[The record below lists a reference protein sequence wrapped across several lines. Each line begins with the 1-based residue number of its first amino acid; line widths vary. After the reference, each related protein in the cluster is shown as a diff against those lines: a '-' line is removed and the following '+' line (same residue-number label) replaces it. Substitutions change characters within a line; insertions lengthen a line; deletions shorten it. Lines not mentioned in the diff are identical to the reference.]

1 MSWVVEEWKEGLP
14 TKTLQKIQELE
25 GQLDKLKKER
35 QQKQFQLESLE
46 AAFQKQKQKV
56 ESEKSEVTALK
67 RENQSLIELC
77 DNQEKTRQKL
87 SHEQQVKDTQ
97 INFLEGQLSASKK
110 HIEKLEQELKRYKND
125 LERNQQSCNTA
136 DMSLCVTPQKSFT
149 AAFTP
154 VKFND
159 SKYEELQEKYNKEVE
174 ERKRLE
180 TELKILQIKLVNQTP
195 QPAPQNTMN
204 HRDIAR
210 HQSSS
215 SVFSWQQERTP
226 SRSSS
231 SSLDT
236 SLKRNYTSIQYPWEQ
251 EETPSKRG
259 LKSDGVNR
267 SFSEA
272 SNNPAN
278 DQLRNQNQELRSKVN
293 ELELRLQVQEKELK
307 SHLHKMQETQTL
319 LDKTQAELAEKDKT
333 LTKSRDDLARVTA
346 QFEQSVDKCTS
357 AEQKLKKVSEELSC
371 QRQNAESARLALEHR
386 LKEQEK
392 ESQQELLQ
400 LQNSLKNMEQQLDQ
414 TKTKLSQE
422 SQQAKNE
429 YNALRSELDRV
440 THGKK
445 VLENEVEDIK
455 QKLSRA
461 EQAVTTA
468 QGHVT
473 DLKKEL
479 EEARSQQNTI
489 RSQLDHK
496 TRETAKLEEEFRTTN
511 QTLRQNQV
519 FIDELK
525 NKNNTLEAEMKT
537 SVQKRNHQDSTSLEN
552 LKAAMTNLEKE
563 RDFAKDLLQKR
574 ESDLTDMKSAQAKMS
589 EELSALKDQL
599 HGKDR
604 ECQEK
609 EEMSRRIKDLE
620 TTERGL
626 TDQVGF
632 LHTQIKTLQ
641 DIIDVRTS
649 DLEVQKVNC
658 ANLNGQIVSESQK
671 HQKEM
676 ENLLQKISELEE
688 QRKTQEEHLWS
699 NRVSFLE
706 NELEM
711 LKKLNAELQG
721 QHDLLVRNQ
730 QEIQERVSEVEEKNK
745 GQLSNS
751 TNSPDVDCTAIMIRE
766 KDEEICKLSE
776 ELRRTR
782 AEMEAASQDNRQLKT
797 KLQEL
802 TLLSDSWST
811 EREMLAVSINSL
823 QNDMEKLTE
832 ENKRLGELC
841 NVLKSEKTPLKDS
854 RIDTSEQDPSAADDR
869 VDEDNKSRRE
879 NLLREVAEWKEK
891 VGGIQQENSRLLRA
905 NEELSTLIG
914 KLRENECSLNKSLE
928 ELRVC
933 LKDKEM
939 SVEKLELHNKSCK
952 EDSVQEQ
959 LINLQTSP
967 DNKVPQSLKEKKTT
981 ALHSLDETAPI
992 GNGDGTFMDNSLLDL
1007 TEDISLFTSRVG
1019 TQNREENLTLLMNM
1033 DQLTLASANDPTL
1046 PLPDLSQLV
1055 SHKSA
1060 ILSPFTSPPVK
1071 ESRDRRSITG
1081 QIVDLLLQQSPSQ
1094 QQQQILKDNESEEMK
1109 DLLMA
1114 YQMELSRLQKEHLSE
1129 IATWQQ
1135 KLKDQASEM
1144 ETRLLA
1150 EKSETE
1156 RLTQEL
1162 EAARVELQVF
1172 DLSARSLLSFDNDDL
1187 TTKLDAANQTIC
1199 TVLPIGSLSLSNSEL
1214 SSLGHLKK
1222 SPKAEKKGVDENI
1235 TELEKARSPMKQKEN
1250 MKKPSR
1256 ERKRRKGRSG
1266 GDLNNVETHE
1276 GREDTN
1282 QKLEAEIKDL
1292 SSQIETLK
1300 AEIVNRDQEKQDLN
1314 NKTKQFEVERLEL
1327 LEQIELVSI
1336 EKLRSANKIVELE
1349 KDLNDSSNSVEIL
1362 KRQIT
1367 ELSSVRESLEISEK
1381 EWKENYLQTESELRR
1396 AKSEKANIENHAMSL
1411 EADLD
1416 GLQCKCQRLQE
1427 ESEGHVRSLSEIREN
1442 LNAVVA
1448 EKGQLNQELES
1459 LVEEKEDLEKMY
1471 NMLKVREEEL
1481 ESSKLNS
1488 KELIKILEVE
1498 LRALKEELKTAKST
1512 VEQLTAE
1519 RDSMVDLQESE
1530 KTEVEELQNEIQ
1542 RIREE
1547 QKALVSDQEDLQ
1559 VQISTLQAENEK
1571 LSKSLDRSQREKREL
1586 GSSLTSA
1593 QEEVTLMRTGI
1604 EKLKVKI
1611 EADEKKKRQS
1621 TEKLRESER
1630 KFDKLSD
1637 KIESLERE
1645 LLMSEENLENAILQA
1660 ETSKE
1665 EVERVK
1671 EQKEALEIELKCL
1684 RKKLEE
1690 LEEALQRRR
1699 EKIDEL
1705 EAKIATITK
1714 TLEDRE
1720 MEYEEYKD
1728 NSERQYGLLQVE
1740 LEELLAQKALS
1751 DQKYESAAGEC
1762 ADVTSKMKEQKE
1774 HLMQE
1779 LEKAQKASSDLE
1791 MSLQKVTL
1799 EQEECKVQLDEKTRQ
1814 LTALEGR
1821 MKDAERSEMTFSSE
1835 VSQFAVECENL
1846 RNKNKTL
1853 QATLEEL
1860 EETVHTLSAENEAL
1874 QSTVAGLQTSCSGL
1888 EAQME
1893 SSKTE
1898 KQTLLDKVAE
1908 LEDNCTALQRKL
1920 QDADLHIKGS
1930 EEQNRR
1936 ERRELQD
1943 ELQAMRRQQ
1952 EDRSAQLQAATSEAA
1967 EMEKSLTSLQK
1978 EMESHK
1984 DEIREYEERLLQAES
1999 RHRSLLDEMR
2009 AQEGDLVRYREKTTS
2024 LETQLNSGKQ
2034 EIDRLKIINGELS
2047 EALSAALQQLQEL
2060 KQLEVNFDELKKENA
2075 KTCSDLSLSRKSC
2088 KEMEEEKEQLQQR
2101 IVQQEETLRG
2111 LTQKQDAADM
2121 NGSDGDLLSELEE
2134 LRQCLEEK
2142 TQEADESVEKYC
2154 NLLIKTHKL
2163 EDANE
2168 ALRRQVDLLGA
2179 RLREQE
2185 AKRGAQEAPMS
2196 QGAATEAKRGAQEA
2210 PMSQGAATEAKR
2222 GAQEAPMSQGAATEA
2237 KRGAQEAPMSQ
2248 GAATEDKK
2256 RRRSRRSTQG
2266 KQQGKRQR
2274 EAENTELH
2282 PSTPQALIKRVRKTQ
2297 SHSLEE
2303 EIEPE
2308 GLPDV
2313 VKKGFADI
2321 PSGKQSP
2328 YVLRRTAVPV
2338 GLSPRLSS
2346 QTSSPSVL
2354 NARIDNLEN
2363 ISDLYS
2369 PTPGGSKHLVTKTT
2383 EDAAPMGVLS
2393 PLSAYVNRKS
2403 RQTDNLCA
2411 GEAEN
2416 LRTKVTASHD
2426 DTEEEGQCQVQ

>member
-1 MSWVVEEWKEGLP
+1 MTW
-14 TKTLQKIQELE
+14 T
-25 GQLDKLKKER
+25 
-35 QQKQFQLESLE
+35 F
-46 AAFQKQKQKV
+46 F
-56 ESEKSEVTALK
+56 
-67 RENQSLIELC
+67 
-77 DNQEKTRQKL
+77 
-87 SHEQQVKDTQ
+87 
-97 INFLEGQLSASKK
+97 
-110 HIEKLEQELKRYKND
+110 
-125 LERNQQSCNTA
+125 
-136 DMSLCVTPQKSFT
+136 
-149 AAFTP
+149 
-154 VKFND
+154 
-159 SKYEELQEKYNKEVE
+159 
-174 ERKRLE
+174 
-180 TELKILQIKLVNQTP
+180 
-195 QPAPQNTMN
+195 
-204 HRDIAR
+204 
-210 HQSSS
+210 
-215 SVFSWQQERTP
+215 FS
-226 SRSSS
+226 
-231 SSLDT
+231 
-236 SLKRNYTSIQYPWEQ
+236 
-251 EETPSKRG
+251 
-259 LKSDGVNR
+259 
-267 SFSEA
+267 
-272 SNNPAN
+272 
-278 DQLRNQNQELRSKVN
+278 
-293 ELELRLQVQEKELK
+293 
-307 SHLHKMQETQTL
+307 
-319 LDKTQAELAEKDKT
+319 
-333 LTKSRDDLARVTA
+333 
-346 QFEQSVDKCTS
+346 
-357 AEQKLKKVSEELSC
+357 
-371 QRQNAESARLALEHR
+371 
-386 LKEQEK
+386 
-392 ESQQELLQ
+392 
-400 LQNSLKNMEQQLDQ
+400 
-414 TKTKLSQE
+414 
-422 SQQAKNE
+422 
-429 YNALRSELDRV
+429 
-440 THGKK
+440 
-445 VLENEVEDIK
+445 
-455 QKLSRA
+455 
-461 EQAVTTA
+461 
-468 QGHVT
+468 
-473 DLKKEL
+473 
-479 EEARSQQNTI
+479 
-489 RSQLDHK
+489 
-496 TRETAKLEEEFRTTN
+496 
-511 QTLRQNQV
+511 
-519 FIDELK
+519 ID
-525 NKNNTLEAEMKT
+525 KNNTLEAEMKT

-589 EELSALKDQL
+589 DELSALKDQL

-751 TNSPDVDCTAIMIRE
+751 TNSPDVDCTASMIRE
-766 KDEEICKLSE
+766 KEEEICKLSE
-776 ELRRTR
+776 ELRRAR
-782 AEMEAASQDNRQLKT
+782 AEMEAASQDNRLLKT

-811 EREMLAVSINSL
+811 EREALAVSINSL

-854 RIDTSEQDPSAADDR
+854 RIDTSEHDPTAADDQ
-869 VDEDNKSRRE
+869 VDEENK

-891 VGGIQQENSRLLRA
+891 VGGIQHENSRLLRA

-939 SVEKLELHNKSCK
+939 SVEKLELLNKSCK

-967 DNKVPQSLKEKKTT
+967 DNKIPQDGPQSLKEKKTT

-1019 TQNREENLTLLMNM
+1019 TQNREENLTLLVNM

-1081 QIVDLLLQQSPSQ
+1081 QIVDLLLQQSPQ

-1187 TTKLDAANQTIC
+1187 TTKLDPANQTMC

-1214 SSLGHLKK
+1214 SSLGHVKK

-1235 TELEKARSPMKQKEN
+1235 TELEKARSPVKPKEN

-1266 GDLNNVETHE
+1266 GDLNNVENQE

-1300 AEIVNRDQEKQDLN
+1300 AEIVNRDHEKQDLN

-1327 LEQIELVSI
+1327 LEQIELVAI

-1349 KDLNDSSNSVEIL
+1349 KDLNNSSNSVEIL

-1427 ESEGHVRSLSEIREN
+1427 ESEGHLRSLNEIREN

-1530 KTEVEELQNEIQ
+1530 KTEVGELQNEIQ

-1547 QKALVSDQEDLQ
+1547 QKALVNDQEDLQ

-1671 EQKEALEIELKCL
+1671 EQKEALEMELKHL

-1690 LEEALQRRR
+1690 LEEELQRRR

-1705 EAKIATITK
+1705 DATIATITK

-1740 LEELLAQKALS
+1740 LEELLARKALS

-1774 HLMQE
+1774 HLMEE

-1835 VSQFAVECENL
+1835 VSQFEVECENL
-1846 RNKNKTL
+1846 RNKSKTL

-1860 EETVHTLSAENEAL
+1860 EEKVHTLSAENEAL
-1874 QSTVAGLQTSCSGL
+1874 QSTVAGLQTSCSGH

-1908 LEDNCTALQRKL
+1908 LEDNCSALQRKL

-1936 ERRELQD
+1936 ERRDLQD

-2210 PMSQGAATEAKR
+2210 PMSQGAATE
-2222 GAQEAPMSQGAATEA
+2222 
-2237 KRGAQEAPMSQ
+2237 
-2248 GAATEDKK
+2248 DKK

-2346 QTSSPSVL
+2346 QTTSPSVL